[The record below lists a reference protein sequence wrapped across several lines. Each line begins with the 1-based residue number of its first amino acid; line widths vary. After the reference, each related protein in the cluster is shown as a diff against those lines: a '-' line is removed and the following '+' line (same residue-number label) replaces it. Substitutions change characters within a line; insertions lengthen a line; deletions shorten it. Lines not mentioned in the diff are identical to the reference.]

1 VVTSH
6 SIPDAYQD
14 QEPTPEPPVEPG
26 VRRIALGVEYDGSA
40 YCGWQRQSHSPS
52 VQETL
57 EKALSQVADEPVSL
71 ICAGRTDTGV
81 HASGQVVHFDTR
93 AIRSEHNWLM
103 GVNSNIDRSIALVW
117 AYEVDPDFH
126 ARFSATSRTYR
137 YIIANSTSRPG
148 IMNQGLTWIRDP
160 LDEHLMDR
168 ALQKIQGERDFSSYR
183 GSGCQSN
190 SPFRCVSHTS
200 VFRRGSLVVVEIQ
213 ANAFLLHMVRNLVGT
228 LIEVGRGNADEN
240 EMLRIL
246 ELKDRTKAGITAP
259 PYGLYLVK
267 VGYPAHFL
275 VPERPLGPVFLAE

>member
-1 VVTSH
+1 MTTH
-6 SIPDAYQD
+6 AAPDNR
-14 QEPTPEPPVEPG
+14 QEPESTSEPPVEPG

-93 AIRSEHNWLM
+93 AARSEHNWLM
-103 GVNSNIDRSIALVW
+103 GVNSNIDRSIALAW
-117 AYEVDPDFH
+117 AHEVDSDFH
-126 ARFSATSRTYR
+126 ARYSATSRTYR
-137 YIIANSTSRPG
+137 YIISNSSSRPA

-160 LDEHLMDR
+160 LDAHLMNR
-168 ALQKIQGERDFSSYR
+168 ALAKIQGERDFSSYR

-190 SPFRCVSHTS
+190 SPFRCVQHTS
-200 VFRRGSLVVVEIQ
+200 VFRRGSLVIVEIQ

-228 LIEVGRGNADEN
+228 LIEVGRGNVGEN

-246 ELKDRTKAGITAP
+246 ELKDRTMAGVTAP

-275 VPERPLGPVFLAE
+275 LPEQPLGPSFLAE

>member
-1 VVTSH
+1 MTSH
-6 SIPDAYQD
+6 AIPEGPQD
-14 QEPTPEPPVEPG
+14 QESTPEPPVEPG

-52 VQETL
+52 VQEEL
-57 EKALSQVADEPVSL
+57 EKALGQVADEPVSL

-93 AIRSEHNWLM
+93 AIRSEHSWLM
-103 GVNSNIDRSIALVW
+103 GVNSSIDRSIALAW
-117 AYEVDPDFH
+117 AHEVDSDFH

-137 YIIANSTSRPG
+137 YIISNSSTRPA

-160 LDEHLMDR
+160 LDEHLMNQ
-168 ALQKIQGERDFSSYR
+168 ALSRIKGERDFSSYR
-183 GSGCQSN
+183 GSGCQSK
-190 SPFRCVSHTS
+190 SPFRCVQNTT
-200 VFRRGSLVVVEIQ
+200 VFRRGPLVIVEIQ

-228 LIEVGRGNADEN
+228 LIEVGRGNADDN

-246 ELKDRTKAGITAP
+246 ELKNRTMAGVTAP

-275 VPERPLGPVFLAE
+275 LPERPLGPAFLAK